1 VENYGLYFW
10 GFLVLY
16 GVIMYLFSPKA
27 RTVGSFFKGEDSLGR
42 SVSTPLLISS
52 IFISWIFAKSITN
65 AANLGAQYG
74 IVGGVAYAT
83 YWLCIPVAGF
93 VIYRLR
99 RKFGAKTMVE
109 FLTTNYGKWAAFA
122 FSAAI
127 LIRLFNEI
135 WSNTA
140 VVGGYYGKNGST
152 LFILAALIFTL
163 ITLVYALRGGLRGS
177 IMTDVV
183 QTLVFIVLLVW
194 VMSDIIPQ
202 SSITT
207 LMSTGSW
214 KLDAGVDLLL
224 VAALQLFS
232 YPFHDPVLTDRGFI
246 CEEKLMLKAFV
257 IAGILG
263 FIAIVLFSFVGI
275 HAKLI
280 GLEASSNVPAA
291 LATSM
296 GVGAMLLMTVIM
308 VIAAGSTLDSTFAS
322 LSKLVGKDLAE
333 LAGHSLGIKSIS
345 VGMIAMVAFAIFGN
359 IPMLLGSDI
368 LKATTISGTMIIG
381 LAPVFMLHGLVK
393 PTALGFHLSFWIGI
407 LAGVLL
413 VLGVLPTFLKIGH
426 GASAMLLGVNFYG
439 LILCTLAYLAPA
451 LFTQKRA

>member
-1 VENYGLYFW
+1 MENYGLYFW

>member
-1 VENYGLYFW
+1 MENYGLYFW
-10 GFLVLY
+10 GFLALY
-16 GVIMYLFSPKA
+16 GVIMYLLSPKA
-27 RTVGSFFKGEDSLGR
+27 RTIGSFFKGEDTLGR

-93 VIYRLR
+93 AIYRLR
-99 RKFGAKTMVE
+99 RKFGAKTLVE

-152 LFILAALIFTL
+152 LFILAALVFTL
-163 ITLVYALRGGLRGS
+163 ITLVYSLRGGLRGS
-177 IMTDVV
+177 IMTDVAQAV
-183 QTLVFIVLLVW
+183 IFIALLVW
-194 VMSDIIPQ
+194 VMSDILPQ
-202 SSITT
+202 NSFST
-207 LMSTGSW
+207 LMRTGNW

-280 GLEASSNVPAA
+280 GLGASSNVPAA

-296 GVGAMLLMTVIM
+296 GVSAMLLMTVIM

-333 LAGHSLGIKSIS
+333 LAGHSLGVKAIS

-359 IPMLLGSDI
+359 IPMFFGSDI

-381 LAPVFMLHGLVK
+381 LAPVFMLHGFVK
-393 PTALGFHLSFWIGI
+393 PTALGFHLSFWCGI
-407 LAGVLL
+407 LAGILL
-413 VLGVLPTFLKIGH
+413 VLGLLPDFLKIGH

-439 LILCTLAYLAPA
+439 LILCTIVYLAPSF
-451 LFTQKRA
+451 LTPNRA

>member
-1 VENYGLYFW
+1 MENYGLYFW

-257 IAGILG
+257 IAG
-263 FIAIVLFSFVGI
+263 
-275 HAKLI
+275 
-280 GLEASSNVPAA
+280 
-291 LATSM
+291 
-296 GVGAMLLMTVIM
+296 
-308 VIAAGSTLDSTFAS
+308 
-322 LSKLVGKDLAE
+322 
-333 LAGHSLGIKSIS
+333 
-345 VGMIAMVAFAIFGN
+345 
-359 IPMLLGSDI
+359 
-368 LKATTISGTMIIG
+368 
-381 LAPVFMLHGLVK
+381 
-393 PTALGFHLSFWIGI
+393 
-407 LAGVLL
+407 
-413 VLGVLPTFLKIGH
+413 
-426 GASAMLLGVNFYG
+426 
-439 LILCTLAYLAPA
+439 
-451 LFTQKRA
+451 